1 MVINTG
7 IYCSNGGSISLSG
20 VAIGDGATVI
30 LGVDETQTDTDVTV
44 TVTDQE

>member
-7 IYCSNGGSISLSG
+7 IYCADGGTVSLSG

-30 LGVDETQTDTDVTV
+30 ITHDQDETTV
-44 TVTDQE
+44 IVTDDQE